1 MSKEQRRHLSPEQKL
16 AILREHLVERK
27 PVSDICEQ
35 HGIAPSLF
43 YYWQKQ
49 LFENGTAAFAQPGRT
64 SSREQQLAARRGVVQ
79 HFLVAVDSGRRFN
92 RCQVHAGATQSARWS
107 RGASGSW

>member
-1 MSKEQRRHLSPEQKL
+1 MSKEQRRHHSPEQKL

-35 HGIAPSLF
+35 HHIAPSLF

-49 LFENGTAAFAQPGRT
+49 LFENGAAVFSQPGRS
-64 SSREQQLAARRGVVQ
+64 SSREQQLANRVEQLEARLARKDSVIAEISEDLVQ
-79 HFLVAVDSGRRFN
+79 LKKELGEP
-92 RCQVHAGATQSARWS
+92 
-107 RGASGSW
+107 